1 MRVQSIIILSLFI
14 SISSHASSPNQV
26 ASCRQGSTT
35 YDTYASYLDNILSI
49 LIKGY
54 RPGTNEYKE
63 KMRIYIRNHED
74 YKDKEYQKLLEVQ
87 KILISDKKLS
97 FESSEVWRMTMEA
110 SIDFAYVVAGDNMI
124 NDQLGRSNDHYRRK
138 IYDMC
143 ISSK

>member
-1 MRVQSIIILSLFI
+1 
-14 SISSHASSPNQV
+14 
-26 ASCRQGSTT
+26 
-35 YDTYASYLDNILSI
+35 
-49 LIKGY
+49 
-54 RPGTNEYKE
+54 
-63 KMRIYIRNHED
+63 MRIYIRNHED

-110 SIDFAYVVAGDNMI
+110 SIDFAYVVAGDNMM

>member
-49 LIKGY
+49 LTKGY

-63 KMRIYIRNHED
+63 K
-74 YKDKEYQKLLEVQ
+74 
-87 KILISDKKLS
+87 
-97 FESSEVWRMTMEA
+97 
-110 SIDFAYVVAGDNMI
+110 
-124 NDQLGRSNDHYRRK
+124 
-138 IYDMC
+138 
-143 ISSK
+143 